1 MPDNNF
7 LFAILL
13 IAVLLLLYYIFV
25 IRRKDDMDELSGKH
39 FLKGFGFLAE
49 NNIAKALNEFSSVII
64 ENNDNL
70 EIYASLGSLF
80 RKNGDY
86 AKAVHIHESTLS
98 NSKLTKSLRKYVLF
112 ELVKDYKA
120 WGQFDNAKYYLE
132 ELIKTDKS
140 PILAKFFAEIYFM
153 QENYAEAEKFFHKYE
168 KNSGKDYSDWRA
180 YCIVK
185 TAQKEENVKQKTKL
199 LEKAL
204 KIHPSLRIGQMELI
218 DSYFEAG
225 HTEKGLSAV
234 NEFIEKDMTSSY
246 EDLVKMRGYYYD
258 YSDVKSFDELIMK
271 KVSSKSENP
280 FYTVFLSDYFIKKD
294 DPEKAREVI
303 RDFVEEHK
311 PYKAILKR
319 YSRIKLDKVLIN
331 TFINEPEY
339 ICEKCRTSYNDYYTV
354 CANCKSLETIN
365 PL

>member
-1 MPDNNF
+1 
-7 LFAILL
+7 
-13 IAVLLLLYYIFV
+13 
-25 IRRKDDMDELSGKH
+25 MDELSGKH

-49 NNIAKALNEFSSVII
+49 NNIAKALDEFSSVII

-80 RKNGDY
+80 RKNGYY

-98 NSKLTKSLRKYVLF
+98 NSTLTKSLKKYVLF

-120 WGQFDNAKYYLE
+120 WGQFDNAKYYLQ

-140 PILAKFFAEIYFM
+140 PVLTKFFAEIHFM
-153 QENYAEAEKFFHKYE
+153 QENYTEAEKYFHKYE
-168 KNSGKDYSDWRA
+168 KISGKDYSDWRA
-180 YCIVK
+180 YCNVK
-185 TAQKEENVKQKTKL
+185 TALKEEDIKQKTKL
-199 LEKAL
+199 LEKAV
-204 KIHPSLRIGQMELI
+204 KIYPSLRIGQIELT
-218 DSYFEAG
+218 DSYFQSG
-225 HTEKGLSAV
+225 HTERGLSAV
-234 NEFIEKDMTSSY
+234 NEFIEKDMASSY
-246 EDLVKMRGYYYD
+246 EDLLKMRGYYYD
-258 YSDVKSFDELIMK
+258 HSDVRNFDELIMK
-271 KVSSKSENP
+271 KVSSKNENP

-294 DPEKAREVI
+294 EPEKAKEVI

-331 TFINEPEY
+331 TFINDPEY
-339 ICEKCRTSYNDYYTV
+339 ICEKCKTTYNEYYTL
-354 CANCKSLETIN
+354 CANCKSLETIK